1 MNVKGA
7 PQTAQKGIAISTTSQ
22 GQRSDKNLKQEPS
35 GLPSS
40 VKEELTTGNKILDG
54 NSKDDKSELYECEK
68 TETSQV
74 ANNDIV
80 TDRGGTSVPQEYARN
95 DCDDQERRNASGNY
109 VRAHKDLFRMYYN
122 QLPKICSS
130 DIDQALGECERLIT
144 ISKYYGS
151 LAIVQPYLSNHLTQY
166 RRPLFIAIASDPP
179 RWLKLSVDLE
189 SPLIFSES
197 LIHCAGAWPNS
208 PWPTTLTEST
218 ITSLIRCKG
227 EALARDRAQVD
238 MELLVNSLTGGHG
251 DPVTFDSDPE
261 SWMMVQFWRDWLTR
275 QMYSQRKV
283 DKEHHATHYR
293 LIRKGGDAYLPKEAL
308 CEAISDMWGNGMGT
322 WSAAAEDMGTL
333 KEFAQE
339 LVASLTENKLMIDP
353 EAFGIPYLTCI
364 DVTPADYLWLSSEAA
379 TGG

>member
-7 PQTAQKGIAISTTSQ
+7 PLTAQKGISTSTPCQ
-22 GQRSDKNLKQEPS
+22 GQRSNKNIKQEPS
-35 GLPSS
+35 GLFSS
-40 VKEELTTGNKILDG
+40 AKEELTTGNTTLSGDL
-54 NSKDDKSELYECEK
+54 KDDKSELHKCENTK
-68 TETSQV
+68 TSQV
-74 ANNDIV
+74 ANMDIV
-80 TDRGGTSVPQEYARN
+80 TDGSGTSMPQKYVRN
-95 DCDDQERRNASGNY
+95 ECNDQGHRKALESY
-109 VRAHKDLFRMYYN
+109 FRAHKDLFRMYYN

-130 DIDQALGECERLIT
+130 DIDQALGECERLIA

-166 RRPLFIAIASDPP
+166 RRTLFVAIANDPP
-179 RWLKLSVDLE
+179 RWLKLSVDLK

-208 PWPTTLTEST
+208 PWPTTLTEPMNMH
-218 ITSLIRCKG
+218 LVRRKG
-227 EALARDRAQVD
+227 EGLARDRTQVD
-238 MELLVNSLTGGHG
+238 LKLLVNSLTGVRG

-283 DKEHHATHYR
+283 DKEHYATHYR

-322 WSAAAEDMGTL
+322 WCSAVEDMEAL

-339 LVASLTENKLMIDP
+339 LVAELTENKLMVDP
-353 EAFGIPYLTCI
+353 EALGIPYLTCI
-364 DVTPADYLWLSSEAA
+364 DVTPADYPWLSSESAA
-379 TGG
+379 HD